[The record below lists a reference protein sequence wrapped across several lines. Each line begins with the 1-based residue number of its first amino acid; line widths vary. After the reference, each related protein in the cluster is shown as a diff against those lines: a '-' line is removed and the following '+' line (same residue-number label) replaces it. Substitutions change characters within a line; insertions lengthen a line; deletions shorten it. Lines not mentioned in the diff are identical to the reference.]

1 VGCGGVAGGG
11 HVHREGKV
19 PQSAHLAAVV
29 RRREALGER
38 REAEAG
44 GRS

>member
-1 VGCGGVAGGG
+1 MGGQ
-11 HVHREGKV
+11 VHREGKV
-19 PQSAHLAAVV
+19 PQSAHLTTVV

-38 REAEAG
+38 RETEAG